1 MSKNHTSVKIRD
13 LALGGIL
20 TALVFIG
27 TYFIQIRLP
36 ISVNGGLVHLG
47 NVVLFTAAILYGP
60 RQGAV
65 AGAFGMGLFDILSGW
80 GAWAPFTFLIRGGMG
95 YVIGRVSHSGDREGK
110 NPLWNLLGILGGT
123 ALMIPG
129 YYIAEGLLYG
139 NWLAPATSIPGN
151 LTQLAF
157 GLTALALAP
166 VLERAGVQA
175 LGRRTA

>member
-80 GAWAPFTFLIRGGMG
+80 MAWAPSTPKPCAISCAK
-95 YVIGRVSHSGDREGK
+95 V
-110 NPLWNLLGILGGT
+110 W
-123 ALMIPG
+123 
-129 YYIAEGLLYG
+129 
-139 NWLAPATSIPGN
+139 PAWP
-151 LTQLAF
+151 
-157 GLTALALAP
+157 
-166 VLERAGVQA
+166 
-175 LGRRTA
+175 RR